1 MSGRASHKSC
11 LCYIHRPLFSLR
23 AANGAGVAAPM
34 SDSSLCRLHAWSKRH
49 ACAVVAVAD
58 EDSFEDPAA
67 TALLRFIFG
76 DVEDLGSRPELVLV
90 VTPHRVQLHC
100 SASALDGA
108 RALLV
113 ASGSPVPVDVFCPGP
128 QLSLDSDAVLDFKLE
143 ATRRMLHG
151 AREEAPSLL
160 AGLSPLAEAATR
172 WPLLRAASL
181 GDAAMER
188 PAAGSTQKAAAA
200 LHVLLRSVGQDALHR
215 EGGVGSRALRV
226 SSGFSRLVKLMDRVE
241 STHEMRELTEKR
253 LDAALRGAD
262 ALFEAPPAGST
273 PPAEDLPCGVWLGAR
288 TELSLEQPGGKKLP
302 VRASGPHSR
311 AGRHMIARLSDGG
324 GLAATRTFFLSN
336 GRVCHHWQHRVFPDG
351 DVLEPLVED
360 EVPEVDG
367 AAGVQRAMRLYC
379 ELIAAAA
386 DVVAAVAARAPD
398 ALAEHEAASILQRRI
413 SAAKEAGLL
422 PARYDVAAN
431 ARVRLG
437 HALCSSPLDPALAAG
452 CGVDAAATAAAEA
465 PLHWQVHSVSLALMG
480 LPRVGEPD
488 TVEGALRFE
497 DSFVLDGRGGAV
509 VLTSAV
515 PRLCAWPGTQ
525 AEESEAR
532 SVQGALES
540 NSVCPAP
547 FRVVDR
553 LRAGEHH
560 VLQVMCAPPLPNA
573 ALLLGSPWLPVVR
586 GEVRLYASG
595 LSFSSPRHGPL
606 VLPFRIHLAAVAT
619 HRLNCHDGCGLLLFR
634 QHADPHSYGPLALL
648 PARIGAEQPD
658 IDAPPE
664 TALTLA
670 LVIRSGSDLQRC
682 IQDNVWSLWT
692 QLFRELGIPCD
703 DLAAPP
709 AEIRE
714 ALAQYQRE
722 EPTASAA

>member
-1 MSGRASHKSC
+1 
-11 LCYIHRPLFSLR
+11 
-23 AANGAGVAAPM
+23 M

-58 EDSFEDPAA
+58 EDSFEDPTA

-113 ASGSPVPVDVFCPGP
+113 TSGSPVPVDVFCPGP

-151 AREEAPSLL
+151 ARDEAPSLL

-181 GDAAMER
+181 GDATMER

-200 LHVLLRSVGQDALHR
+200 LHMLLRSVGQDALHC

-273 PPAEDLPCGVWLGAR
+273 PPPEDLPCGVWLGAR

-398 ALAEHEAASILQRRI
+398 ALADHEAASILQHRI

-480 LPRVGEPD
+480 LPRVGLPD
-488 TVEGALRFE
+488 TGQPQGGRVNKPRSHLALHLDHHGFDPLDRARHAEEEIPPRLLAEHAHAVEEVALDLEPRDDLGHGRRRLAHVLLHAIAERRCDEDRPLLRGEDHVVEAVGRLDDLLQELHHVGPLPELLRELALLDAVLDVDCEALEALARLVPRRVALDERGELLEALLVAEAEGALLVAQE
-497 DSFVLDGRGGAV
+497 EALLVAASGAADGVAAAEVDFLV
-509 VLTSAV
+509 VF
-515 PRLCAWPGTQ
+515 
-525 AEESEAR
+525 AR
-532 SVQGALES
+532 KA
-540 NSVCPAP
+540 PAYP
-547 FRVVDR
+547 STAKC
-553 LRAGEHH
+553 LRARQGH
-560 VLQVMCAPPLPNA
+560 
-573 ALLLGSPWLPVVR
+573 PVVVK
-586 GEVRLYASG
+586 GA
-595 LSFSSPRHGPL
+595 
-606 VLPFRIHLAAVAT
+606 
-619 HRLNCHDGCGLLLFR
+619 N
-634 QHADPHSYGPLALL
+634 ALC
-648 PARIGAEQPD
+648 E
-658 IDAPPE
+658 
-664 TALTLA
+664 
-670 LVIRSGSDLQRC
+670 
-682 IQDNVWSLWT
+682 
-692 QLFRELGIPCD
+692 
-703 DLAAPP
+703 
-709 AEIRE
+709 
-714 ALAQYQRE
+714 
-722 EPTASAA
+722 